1 MITDFSE
8 ALKKRDKPRFAEINT
23 KSDGTTYLSTSI
35 WDGIELKEML
45 WHTTRGRKT
54 TREIF
59 NIINR
64 IILGEEFSFKNG
76 DIISTFR
83 IATSEDLKRAEEDA
97 ISINKEFADIEL
109 PLHIKNIENK
119 LLKQLGLNDENN

>member
-8 ALKKRDKPRFAEINT
+8 ALKKRDKLRFAEINT
-23 KSDGTTYLSTSI
+23 KSDGTYLSTSI

-64 IILGEEFSFKNG
+64 IILGEEFSFTNG
-76 DIISTFR
+76 DIISSFK
-83 IATSEDLKRAEEDA
+83 IATTEDLKRAEDDA
-97 ISINKEFADIEL
+97 ISFEKEFADIEL
-109 PLHIKNIENK
+109 PPHIKNIEAD
-119 LLKQLGLNDENN
+119 LLKKLNLNNKNN

>member
-1 MITDFSE
+1 LITDYSE
-8 ALKKRDKPRFAEINT
+8 IFKKRDKLRFAEINT
-23 KSDGTTYLSTSI
+23 KSDGTHLSTSI

-83 IATSEDLKRAEEDA
+83 TATVEDLKRAEEDV
-97 ISINKEFADIEL
+97 IILEKEFADIEL
-109 PLHIKNIENK
+109 PPHIKNIEAD
-119 LLKQLGLNDENN
+119 LLKKLNLNNKNN

>member
-1 MITDFSE
+1 MITDYSE
-8 ALKKRDKPRFAEINT
+8 SFKNRDKLRFAEINT
-23 KSDGTTYLSTSI
+23 KSDGTYLSTSI
-35 WDGIELKEML
+35 WNGIELKEML

-64 IILGEEFSFKNG
+64 IIVGEEFSFKNG

-83 IATSEDLKRAEEDA
+83 IATAEDLKKAEEDV
-97 ISINKEFADIEL
+97 IILENELADIEL
-109 PLHIKNIENK
+109 PPHIKNIEAQLLNK
-119 LLKQLGLNDENN
+119 LNLNDKK

>member
-1 MITDFSE
+1 MITDYSE
-8 ALKKRDKPRFAEINT
+8 IFKKRDKLRFAEINT
-23 KSDGTTYLSTSI
+23 KSDGTHLSTSI

-83 IATSEDLKRAEEDA
+83 TATVEDLKRAEEDI
-97 ISINKEFADIEL
+97 ISFEKDFSDIEL
-109 PLHIKNIENK
+109 PPHIKNIEAD
-119 LLKQLGLNDENN
+119 LLKKLNLNNKNN

>member
-1 MITDFSE
+1 MITEFSE
-8 ALKKRDKPRFAEINT
+8 ALKKRDKLRFAEINT
-23 KSDGTTYLSTSI
+23 KSDGTYLATSI

-83 IATSEDLKRAEEDA
+83 IATPEDLKRAEEDT
-97 ISINKEFADIEL
+97 ISFESEFADVEI
-109 PLHIKNIENK
+109 PLHIKNIETEMLKK
-119 LLKQLGLNDENN
+119 LCLNDENN

>member
-1 MITDFSE
+1 MITDFNE
-8 ALKKRDKPRFAEINT
+8 AIKKRDKLRFAEINT
-23 KSDGTTYLSTSI
+23 KNDGTYLSTSI
-35 WDGIELKEML
+35 WNGIELKEML

-59 NIINR
+59 NITNR

-83 IATSEDLKRAEEDA
+83 IATSEDLKQAEEDA

>member
-1 MITDFSE
+1 
-8 ALKKRDKPRFAEINT
+8 
-23 KSDGTTYLSTSI
+23 
-35 WDGIELKEML
+35 ML

-76 DIISTFR
+76 EIISTFR
-83 IATSEDLKRAEEDA
+83 IATAEDLKRAEEDA
-97 ISINKEFADIEL
+97 ISFESEFADVEI
-109 PLHIKNIENK
+109 PLHIKNIETEM
-119 LLKQLGLNDENN
+119 LKKLGLNNENN

>member
-8 ALKKRDKPRFAEINT
+8 ALKKRDKLRFAEINT
-23 KSDGTTYLSTSI
+23 KSDGTYLSTSI

-83 IATSEDLKRAEEDA
+83 TATVEDLKRAEEDA
-97 ISINKEFADIEL
+97 ISFEKEFSDIEL
-109 PLHIKNIENK
+109 PPHIKNIEAD
-119 LLKQLGLNDENN
+119 LLKKLNLNNKNN

>member
-8 ALKKRDKPRFAEINT
+8 ALKKRDKLRFAEINT
-23 KSDGTTYLSTSI
+23 KSDGTYLSTSI

-83 IATSEDLKRAEEDA
+83 ITTSEDLKRAEEDA
-97 ISINKEFADIEL
+97 ISINKEFANVEL
-109 PLHIKNIENK
+109 PLHIKNIETEM
-119 LLKQLGLNDENN
+119 LKKLGLNGENN

>member
-8 ALKKRDKPRFAEINT
+8 ALKKRDKLRFAEINT
-23 KSDGTTYLSTSI
+23 KSDGTYLSTSI

-45 WHTTRGRKT
+45 WHATRGRKT

-64 IILGEEFSFKNG
+64 IILGEEFSFTNG
-76 DIISTFR
+76 DIISNFK
-83 IATSEDLKRAEEDA
+83 IATTEDLKRAEEDA
-97 ISINKEFADIEL
+97 ISFEKEFSDIEL
-109 PLHIKNIENK
+109 PPHIKNIEAD
-119 LLKQLGLNDENN
+119 LLKKLNLNNKNN